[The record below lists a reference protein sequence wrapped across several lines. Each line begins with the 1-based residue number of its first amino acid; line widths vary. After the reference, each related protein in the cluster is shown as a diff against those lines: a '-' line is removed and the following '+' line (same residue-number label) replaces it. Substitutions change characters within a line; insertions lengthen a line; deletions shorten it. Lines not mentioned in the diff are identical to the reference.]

1 MEEENKTATP
11 EEAPQTGLLAGKFK
25 TVDALLHAYGEL
37 EAEFTRRSQRL
48 KALEGQAH
56 GEAAE
61 VPAPKAEEV
70 SAPKAEEV
78 SAPKAETVPAGQAA
92 ETQAEHGARRAFTE
106 EELSAAVSEY
116 FSQHRVPLMGAG
128 GTGVIA
134 PHQRPASI
142 AEAGCLALGYL
153 KRKKETP

>member
-61 VPAPKAEEV
+61 VP
-70 SAPKAEEV
+70 APKAEEV